1 MHLNAGKRRTVQY
14 GLLND
19 TTVKDFIALAVIEPY
34 IFQHPQT
41 GEPTISQDRHWQI
54 FQPTEKRQ
62 DGHTRHAF
70 RAAVWVNRRCQ
81 ASSIPVESYDIVAV
95 LIKLQERNLVVM
107 ACYEARNGE
116 SEAEREADLADR
128 LQAIDIATKRA
139 QDKIGDEPL
148 DVILCTDFNRHHV
161 LWGGHQ
167 ARRTAYRQNEGDQI
181 VDYMQTARLHSLLP
195 AGTITWEHQSG
206 DLATTVDVILGSERI
221 KDDLEYCRVY
231 DNDYGSDHKPIALS
245 FSGFTP
251 RESPR
256 MRKRLY
262 KNADWEKIRE
272 VIGRKLGDGR
282 YMKAIT
288 DTATLD
294 RIAGIL
300 VNEIN
305 GVLEEHVSRA
315 KESPY
320 AKRWWSKEL
329 SILRADFTVKRNRI
343 TTLRRRDEDTTQARE
358 IASAARRTYLD
369 EIDRQKKQH

>member
-1 MHLNAGKRRTVQY
+1 M
-14 GLLND
+14 
-19 TTVKDFIALAVIEPY
+19 
-34 IFQHPQT
+34 
-41 GEPTISQDRHWQI
+41 
-54 FQPTEKRQ
+54 
-62 DGHTRHAF
+62 
-70 RAAVWVNRRCQ
+70 
-81 ASSIPVESYDIVAV
+81 
-95 LIKLQERNLVVM
+95 
-107 ACYEARNGE
+107 
-116 SEAEREADLADR
+116 
-128 LQAIDIATKRA
+128 
-139 QDKIGDEPL
+139 
-148 DVILCTDFNRHHV
+148 
-161 LWGGHQ
+161 
-167 ARRTAYRQNEGDQI
+167 
-181 VDYMQTARLHSLLP
+181 
-195 AGTITWEHQSG
+195 
-206 DLATTVDVILGSERI
+206 DVILGSERI

-251 RESPR
+251 RENPR

-369 EIDRQKKQH
+369 EIDRQKKQHWKDFLDDPQNI